1 MMHLNHGVQDL
12 LHLGGL
18 RELLDRPRGGVDVG
32 RVRRWARARAHDHV
46 PHALCGVGANRN
58 RLLVTHGNTRAA
70 REWPVNNVTFR
81 GTSMPADQVAFF
93 EKGRVYRC
101 PMMLATSFSRAPAD
115 FFLRMAPPDRTPV
128 LFRFWLD
135 PDDRCDHALYIE
147 ALTTVSG
154 EEEFLYTA
162 YSAFRVRGVKRV
174 GAPSSSRPVEIDLDV
189 FHDNKGA
196 PEDAPLAAWH

>member
-1 MMHLNHGVQDL
+1 MHHPRSDRTGV
-12 LHLGGL
+12 
-18 RELLDRPRGGVDVG
+18 
-32 RVRRWARARAHDHV
+32 
-46 PHALCGVGANRN
+46 
-58 RLLVTHGNTRAA
+58 A
-70 REWPVNNVTFR
+70 REWPVDNVTFR
-81 GTSMPADQVAFF
+81 GTSMPADQVTFF
-93 EKGRVYRC
+93 TQDLVYRS
-101 PMMLATSFSRAPAD
+101 PMMLATSFSRDRAAYFLGRAPA
-115 FFLRMAPPDRTPV
+115 DRTPV

-147 ALTTVSG
+147 RLTTVSG

-174 GAPSSSRPVEIDLDV
+174 GAPSSSQPVEIDLDV